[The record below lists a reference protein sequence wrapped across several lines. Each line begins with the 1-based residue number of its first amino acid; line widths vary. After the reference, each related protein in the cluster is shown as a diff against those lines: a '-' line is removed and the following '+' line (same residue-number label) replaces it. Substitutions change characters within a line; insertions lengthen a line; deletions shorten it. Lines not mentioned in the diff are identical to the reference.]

1 MRKLTTRDLSDKHE
15 SFLAEILGGRCT
27 RGSGNQF
34 HDQLDGRNAAG
45 SPFPLA
51 WDGKAT
57 LGKGVTVTRAMWEKA
72 REQAGAETPALALRW
87 YASER
92 LDPVLDLV
100 VLDVHDFTALLEAA
114 RSFAM
119 AEVCFKEG
127 HEVPGWPDEPG
138 PKCSRCGLR
147 TGYLGPE

>member
-15 SFLAEILGGRCT
+15 EFLADLLGGRCT

-34 HDQLDGRNAAG
+34 NDQMDGRNAVG
-45 SPFPLA
+45 TPFGLA

-57 LGKGVTVTRAMWEKA
+57 LGKGVTVTQEMWQKA

-92 LDPVLDLV
+92 LDPALDLM

-114 RSFAM
+114 RAFSAVKSCL
-119 AEVCFKEG
+119 EEG
-127 HEVPGWPDEPG
+127 HEIPGWPDDPG
-138 PKCSRCGLR
+138 PICSRCGHR
-147 TGYLGPE
+147 TGYLGAE